1 MEKKIRGI
9 VPEILC
15 TVVLIV
21 LAVFLL
27 KDDTWTFLTWW
38 LMALLMGM
46 IAMPVSG
53 VLFRTF
59 EDKGWLFSK
68 VLAIAVTGF
77 LTWFLVAGKVLK
89 FTNANCIGVSL
100 ICGAACIIL
109 LYKQTQKGIECYPA
123 GKMKLVIREE
133 LLFLLLFLLWTYLA
147 GFRPQAYGTEKFM
160 DYGFMQAMMR
170 SDVLPAKD
178 IWYSQGTINYY
189 YGGQYFAVF
198 LTRLTGSRVEVT
210 YNLMRTFVAALAFVL
225 PFSLIYQMISDR
237 IRVEKRKRKRY
248 LPTVAGI
255 TAGIAVSIAGNGYF
269 IVYRCLLP
277 LFNKLRG
284 ITTEVTYWFPNA
296 TRYIGYRPVNENDKT
311 ISEFP
316 SYSFILGDL
325 HAHVVNV
332 MFVLLVI
339 GLLYAWMK
347 EKTWRKKT
355 EFTNPVELERI
366 LETEQAAKAGFWKQQ
381 LLSPHILLVSV
392 LLGMFQWTNYWDF
405 VIYFVVTGAVV
416 LFTNIIQF
424 KGKAAKVFKVTF
436 LQAIE
441 VIVLSYLVVLP
452 FTVKFE
458 TMVQGVALAQYH
470 SLLYQLLVIWGLPV
484 VITLLLAGAVTTEV
498 LKWGEK
504 KEFHRFLAEMKVP
517 DLFAVLAGLCAIG
530 LIYLPEIVYVRDI
543 YEQGYARANTMFKLT
558 YQAYILFGLVMGYG
572 IYRLLAVSR
581 QKVLK
586 ILAGVGLF
594 LLMWTVGY
602 FGDAVYSWFGEV
614 WNPSAYQGLNAEI
627 YLETDFSEDA
637 QAIYW
642 LKDNV
647 EGSPVV
653 LEANGDSYTGYE
665 RVSASTGLPTVLG
678 WYVHEQLWRNDVEDL
693 QQKSADIQSI
703 YTWNSEELVRNLLEH
718 YDVSYIFVGSK
729 EREKYGEALN
739 NTVLRSMGTVVFEDE
754 ETGTYIVK
762 VQNESGQ

>member
-1 MEKKIRGI
+1 MKKKIKGLI
-9 VPEILC
+9 PEIIC
-15 TVVLIV
+15 AVVLIMA
-21 LAVFLL
+21 AVFLL
-27 KDDTWTFLTWW
+27 QDDTWTFLTWW

-46 IAMPVSG
+46 IAMPISG
-53 VLFRTF
+53 QLFRSF

-68 VLAIAVTGF
+68 VLAIAVIGF

-89 FTNANCIGVSL
+89 FTNASCVGVSV
-100 ICGAACIIL
+100 ICGVGCIIL
-109 LYKQTQKGIECYPA
+109 LYRQTQKEIECYPTR
-123 GKMKLVIREE
+123 KMKLIIREE
-133 LLFLLLFLLWTYLA
+133 LLFLLVFLLWTYLV

-210 YNLMRTFVAALAFVL
+210 YNLMRTFVAAMAFVL
-225 PFSLIYQMISDR
+225 PFSLIRQMLGDR
-237 IRVEKRKRKRY
+237 IKTKNTGRNKY
-248 LPTVAGI
+248 FPTVAGV
-255 TAGIAVSIAGNGYF
+255 TAGVAVSIAGNGYF

-277 LFNKLRG
+277 LINKLRG
-284 ITTEVTYWFPNA
+284 ITTEVSYWFPNA
-296 TRYIGYRPVNENDKT
+296 TRYIGYRPINENDKT

-347 EKTWRKKT
+347 ETLRKDRRELT
-355 EFTNPVELERI
+355 ERMKA
-366 LETEQAAKAGFWKQQ
+366 EQGDTSEQLRSDVSWKKH
-381 LLSPHILLVSV
+381 LLSPHLILVSI
-392 LLGMFQWTNYWDF
+392 LLGMFQWSNYWDF

-416 LFTNIIQF
+416 LFANIIQL
-424 KGKAAKVFKVTF
+424 KGKAVKVIKITF
-436 LQAIE
+436 LQAVE
-441 VIVLSYLVVLP
+441 VIVISYLVVLP
-452 FTVKFE
+452 FTIKFE

-470 SLLYQLLVIWGLPV
+470 SMLYQLAVIWGLPV
-484 VITLLLAGAVTTEV
+484 MITLLLIITILAEV
-498 LKWGEK
+498 LKK
-504 KEFHRFLAEMKVP
+504 KEKTSFHRFLAGIEIP

-530 LIYLPEIVYVRDI
+530 LVFLPEVVYVRDI

-558 YQAYILFGLVMGYG
+558 YQAYILFGMVMGYA
-572 IYRLLAVSR
+572 IYRLLLISR

-586 ILAGVGLF
+586 ILAGLGLF
-594 LLMWTVGY
+594 LLIWTVGY

-614 WNPSAYQGLNAEI
+614 WNPLEYQGLDAEG

-693 QQKSADIQSI
+693 NQKSADIQNI

-729 EREKYGEALN
+729 EREKYGDALN
-739 NTVLRSMGTVVFEDE
+739 NTVLKSMGTVAFEDE
-754 ETGTYIVK
+754 ETGTYIVA
-762 VQNESGQ
+762 VNSAE

>member
-1 MEKKIRGI
+1 MKKKIKGLI
-9 VPEILC
+9 PEIIC
-15 TVVLIV
+15 AVVLIMA
-21 LAVFLL
+21 AVFLL
-27 KDDTWTFLTWW
+27 QDDTWTFLTWW

-53 VLFRTF
+53 QLFRSF

-89 FTNANCIGVSL
+89 FTNASCIGVSV
-100 ICGAACIIL
+100 ICGVGCIIL
-109 LYKQTQKGIECYPA
+109 LYRQTQKEIECYPA
-123 GKMKLVIREE
+123 GKMKLIIREE
-133 LLFLLLFLLWTYLA
+133 LLFLLVFLLWTYLV

-210 YNLMRTFVAALAFVL
+210 YNLMRTFVAAMAFVL
-225 PFSLIYQMISDR
+225 PFSLIRQMLGDR
-237 IRVEKRKRKRY
+237 IKTKNTGRNKY
-248 LPTVAGI
+248 FPTVAGV
-255 TAGIAVSIAGNGYF
+255 TAGVAVSIAGNGYF

-277 LFNKLRG
+277 LINKLRG
-284 ITTEVTYWFPNA
+284 ITTEVSYWFPNA

-347 EKTWRKKT
+347 ETLRKDRRELT
-355 EFTNPVELERI
+355 ERMKA
-366 LETEQAAKAGFWKQQ
+366 EQGDTSEQLRSDVSWKKH
-381 LLSPHILLVSV
+381 LLSPHLILVSI
-392 LLGMFQWTNYWDF
+392 LLGMFQWSNYWDF

-416 LFTNIIQF
+416 LFANIIQL
-424 KGKAAKVFKVTF
+424 KGKAVKVIKITF
-436 LQAIE
+436 LQAVE
-441 VIVLSYLVVLP
+441 VIVISYLVVLP
-452 FTVKFE
+452 FTIKFE

-470 SLLYQLLVIWGLPV
+470 SMLYQLAVIWGLPV
-484 VITLLLAGAVTTEV
+484 MITLLLIITILEEV
-498 LKWGEK
+498 LKK
-504 KEFHRFLAEMKVP
+504 KEKTSFHRFLAGIAIP

-530 LIYLPEIVYVRDI
+530 LVFLPEVVYVRDI

-558 YQAYILFGLVMGYG
+558 YQAYILFGLVMGYA
-572 IYRLLAVSR
+572 IYRLLLISR
-581 QKVLK
+581 QKVLQ
-586 ILAGVGLF
+586 ILAGLGL
-594 LLMWTVGY
+594 LLLIWTVGY

-614 WNPSAYQGLNAEI
+614 WNPSEYQGLDAEG

-693 QQKSADIQSI
+693 NQKSADIQNI

-729 EREKYGEALN
+729 EREKYGDALN
-739 NTVLRSMGTVVFEDE
+739 NTVLKSMGTVVFEDE
-754 ETGTYIVK
+754 ETGTYIVA
-762 VQNESGQ
+762 VHSVD

>member
-1 MEKKIRGI
+1 MKKKIKGLI
-9 VPEILC
+9 PEIIC
-15 TVVLIV
+15 AVVLIMA
-21 LAVFLL
+21 AVFLL
-27 KDDTWTFLTWW
+27 QDDTWTFLTWW

-53 VLFRTF
+53 QLFRSF

-68 VLAIAVTGF
+68 VLAIAVIGF

-89 FTNANCIGVSL
+89 FTNASCVGVSV
-100 ICGAACIIL
+100 ICGVGCIIL
-109 LYKQTQKGIECYPA
+109 LYRQTQKEIECYPTR
-123 GKMKLVIREE
+123 KMKLIIREE
-133 LLFLLLFLLWTYLA
+133 LLFLLVFLLWTYLV

-170 SDVLPAKD
+170 SDVLPEKD

-210 YNLMRTFVAALAFVL
+210 YNLMRTFVAAMAFVL
-225 PFSLIYQMISDR
+225 PFSLIRQMLGDR
-237 IRVEKRKRKRY
+237 IKTKNTGRNKY
-248 LPTVAGI
+248 FPTVAGV
-255 TAGIAVSIAGNGYF
+255 TAGVAVSIAGNGYF

-277 LFNKLRG
+277 LINKLRG
-284 ITTEVTYWFPNA
+284 ITTEVSYWFPNA
-296 TRYIGYRPVNENDKT
+296 TRYIGYRPINENDKT

-347 EKTWRKKT
+347 ETLRKDRRELT
-355 EFTNPVELERI
+355 ERMKA
-366 LETEQAAKAGFWKQQ
+366 EQGDTSEQLRSDVSWKKH
-381 LLSPHILLVSV
+381 LLSPHLILVSI
-392 LLGMFQWTNYWDF
+392 LLGMFQWSNYWDF

-416 LFTNIIQF
+416 LFANIIQL
-424 KGKAAKVFKVTF
+424 KGKAVKVIKITF
-436 LQAIE
+436 LQAVE
-441 VIVLSYLVVLP
+441 VIVISYLVVLP
-452 FTVKFE
+452 FTIKFE

-470 SLLYQLLVIWGLPV
+470 SMLYQLAVIWGLPV
-484 VITLLLAGAVTTEV
+484 MITLLLIITILAEV
-498 LKWGEK
+498 LKK
-504 KEFHRFLAEMKVP
+504 KEKTSFHRFLAGIEIP

-530 LIYLPEIVYVRDI
+530 LVFLPEVVYVRDI

-558 YQAYILFGLVMGYG
+558 YQAYILFGMVMGYA
-572 IYRLLAVSR
+572 IYRLLLISR

-586 ILAGVGLF
+586 ILAGLGLF
-594 LLMWTVGY
+594 LLIWTVGY

-614 WNPSAYQGLNAEI
+614 WNPLEYQGLDAEG

-693 QQKSADIQSI
+693 NQKSADIQNI

-729 EREKYGEALN
+729 EREKYGDALN
-739 NTVLRSMGTVVFEDE
+739 NTVLKSMGTVAFEDE
-754 ETGTYIVK
+754 ETGTYIVA
-762 VQNESGQ
+762 VNSAE

>member
-1 MEKKIRGI
+1 
-9 VPEILC
+9 
-15 TVVLIV
+15 
-21 LAVFLL
+21 
-27 KDDTWTFLTWW
+27 
-38 LMALLMGM
+38 MALLMGM
-46 IAMPVSG
+46 IAMPISG
-53 VLFRTF
+53 QLFRSF

-68 VLAIAVTGF
+68 VLAIAVIGF

-89 FTNANCIGVSL
+89 FTNASCVGVSV
-100 ICGAACIIL
+100 ICGVGCIIL
-109 LYKQTQKGIECYPA
+109 LYRQTQKEIECYPTR
-123 GKMKLVIREE
+123 KMKLIIREE
-133 LLFLLLFLLWTYLA
+133 LLFLLVFLLWTYLV

-210 YNLMRTFVAALAFVL
+210 YNLMRTFVAAMAFVL
-225 PFSLIYQMISDR
+225 PFSLIRQMLGDR
-237 IRVEKRKRKRY
+237 IKTKNTGRNKY
-248 LPTVAGI
+248 FPTVAGV
-255 TAGIAVSIAGNGYF
+255 TAGVAVSIAGNGYF

-277 LFNKLRG
+277 LINKLRG
-284 ITTEVTYWFPNA
+284 ITTEVSYWFPNA
-296 TRYIGYRPVNENDKT
+296 TRYIGYRPINENDKT

-347 EKTWRKKT
+347 ETLRKDRRELT
-355 EFTNPVELERI
+355 ERMKA
-366 LETEQAAKAGFWKQQ
+366 EQGDTSEQLRSDVSWKKH
-381 LLSPHILLVSV
+381 LLSPHLILVSI
-392 LLGMFQWTNYWDF
+392 LLGMFQWSNYWDF

-416 LFTNIIQF
+416 LFANIIQL
-424 KGKAAKVFKVTF
+424 KGKAVKVIKITF
-436 LQAIE
+436 LQAVE
-441 VIVLSYLVVLP
+441 VIVISYLVVLP
-452 FTVKFE
+452 FTIKFE

-470 SLLYQLLVIWGLPV
+470 SMLYQLAVIWGLPV
-484 VITLLLAGAVTTEV
+484 MITLLLIITILAEV
-498 LKWGEK
+498 LKK
-504 KEFHRFLAEMKVP
+504 KEKTSFHRFLAGIEIP

-530 LIYLPEIVYVRDI
+530 LVFLPEVVYVRDI

-558 YQAYILFGLVMGYG
+558 YQAYILFGMVMGYA
-572 IYRLLAVSR
+572 IYRLLLISR

-586 ILAGVGLF
+586 ILAGLGLF
-594 LLMWTVGY
+594 LLIWTVGY

-614 WNPSAYQGLNAEI
+614 WNPLEYQGLDAEG

-693 QQKSADIQSI
+693 NQKSADIQNI

-729 EREKYGEALN
+729 EREKYGDALN
-739 NTVLRSMGTVVFEDE
+739 NTVLKSMGTVAFEDE
-754 ETGTYIVK
+754 ETGTYIVA
-762 VQNESGQ
+762 VNSAE

>member
-1 MEKKIRGI
+1 
-9 VPEILC
+9 
-15 TVVLIV
+15 
-21 LAVFLL
+21 
-27 KDDTWTFLTWW
+27 
-38 LMALLMGM
+38 MALLMGM

-53 VLFRTF
+53 QLFRSF

-89 FTNANCIGVSL
+89 FTNASCIGVSV
-100 ICGAACIIL
+100 ICGVGCIIL
-109 LYKQTQKGIECYPA
+109 LYRQTQKGIECYPA
-123 GKMKLVIREE
+123 GKMKLIIREE
-133 LLFLLLFLLWTYLA
+133 LLLLLVFLLWTYLV

-210 YNLMRTFVAALAFVL
+210 YNLMRTFVAAMAFVL
-225 PFSLIYQMISDR
+225 PFSLIRQMLGDR
-237 IRVEKRKRKRY
+237 IKTKNTGRNKY
-248 LPTVAGI
+248 FPTVAGV
-255 TAGIAVSIAGNGYF
+255 TAGVAVSIAGNGYF

-277 LFNKLRG
+277 LINKLRG
-284 ITTEVTYWFPNA
+284 ITTEVSYWFPNA

-347 EKTWRKKT
+347 ETLRKDRRELT
-355 EFTNPVELERI
+355 ERMKA
-366 LETEQAAKAGFWKQQ
+366 EQGDTSEQLRSDVSWKKH
-381 LLSPHILLVSV
+381 LLSPHLILVSI
-392 LLGMFQWTNYWDF
+392 LLGMFQWSNYWDF

-416 LFTNIIQF
+416 LFANIIQL
-424 KGKAAKVFKVTF
+424 KGKAVKVIKITF
-436 LQAIE
+436 LQAVE
-441 VIVLSYLVVLP
+441 VIVISYLVVLP
-452 FTVKFE
+452 FTIKFE

-470 SLLYQLLVIWGLPV
+470 SMLYQLAVIWGLPV
-484 VITLLLAGAVTTEV
+484 MITLLLIITVLTEV
-498 LKWGEK
+498 LKK
-504 KEFHRFLAEMKVP
+504 KEKTSFHRFLAGIAIP

-530 LIYLPEIVYVRDI
+530 LVFLPEVVYVRDI

-558 YQAYILFGLVMGYG
+558 YQAYILFGLVMGYA
-572 IYRLLAVSR
+572 IYRLLLISR
-581 QKVLK
+581 QKVLQ
-586 ILAGVGLF
+586 ILAGLGL
-594 LLMWTVGY
+594 LLLIWTVGY

-614 WNPSAYQGLNAEI
+614 WNPSEYQGLDAEG

-693 QQKSADIQSI
+693 NQKSADIQNI
-703 YTWNSEELVRNLLEH
+703 YTWNSEELVRNLLEY

-729 EREKYGEALN
+729 EKEKYGDALN
-739 NTVLRSMGTVVFEDE
+739 NTVLKSMGTVAFEDE
-754 ETGTYIVK
+754 ETGTYIVA
-762 VQNESGQ
+762 VNSAD

>member
-1 MEKKIRGI
+1 MKKKIKGLI
-9 VPEILC
+9 PEIIC
-15 TVVLIV
+15 AVVLIMA
-21 LAVFLL
+21 AVFLL
-27 KDDTWTFLTWW
+27 QDDTWTFLTWW

-46 IAMPVSG
+46 IAMPISG
-53 VLFRTF
+53 QLFRSF

-77 LTWFLVAGKVLK
+77 LTWFFVAGKVLK
-89 FTNANCIGVSL
+89 FTNTSCIGVSV
-100 ICGAACIIL
+100 ICGVGCIIL
-109 LYKQTQKGIECYPA
+109 LYRQTQKGIECYPA
-123 GKMKLVIREE
+123 GKMKLIIREE
-133 LLFLLLFLLWTYLA
+133 LLFLLVFLLWTYLV

-210 YNLMRTFVAALAFVL
+210 YNLMRTFVAAMAFVL
-225 PFSLIYQMISDR
+225 PFSLIRQMLGDR
-237 IRVEKRKRKRY
+237 IKTKNTGRNKY
-248 LPTVAGI
+248 FPTVAGV
-255 TAGIAVSIAGNGYF
+255 TAGVAVSIAGNGYF

-277 LFNKLRG
+277 LINKLRG
-284 ITTEVTYWFPNA
+284 ITTEVSYWFPNA

-347 EKTWRKKT
+347 ETLRKDRRELT
-355 EFTNPVELERI
+355 ERMKA
-366 LETEQAAKAGFWKQQ
+366 EQGDTSEQLRSDKSWKKH
-381 LLSPHILLVSV
+381 LLSPHLILVSI
-392 LLGMFQWTNYWDF
+392 LLGMFQWSNYWDF

-416 LFTNIIQF
+416 LFANIIQL
-424 KGKAAKVFKVTF
+424 KGKAVKVIKITF
-436 LQAIE
+436 LQAVE
-441 VIVLSYLVVLP
+441 VIVISYLVVLP
-452 FTVKFE
+452 FTIKFE
-458 TMVQGVALAQYH
+458 TMVQGVALTQYH
-470 SLLYQLLVIWGLPV
+470 SMLYQLAVIWGLPV
-484 VITLLLAGAVTTEV
+484 MITLLLIITVLTEV
-498 LKWGEK
+498 LKK
-504 KEFHRFLAEMKVP
+504 KEKTSFHRFLAGIAIP
-517 DLFAVLAGLCAIG
+517 DLFAILTGLCAIG
-530 LIYLPEIVYVRDI
+530 LVFLPEVVYVRDI

-558 YQAYILFGLVMGYG
+558 YQAYILFGLVMGYA
-572 IYRLLAVSR
+572 IYRLLLISR

-586 ILAGVGLF
+586 ILTGLG
-594 LLMWTVGY
+594 LLLLIWTVGY

-614 WNPSAYQGLNAEI
+614 WNPSEYQGLDAEG

-653 LEANGDSYTGYE
+653 LEANGESYTGYE

-693 QQKSADIQSI
+693 NQKSADIQNI

-729 EREKYGEALN
+729 EREKYGDALN
-739 NTVLRSMGTVVFEDE
+739 NTVLKSMGTVVFEDE

-762 VQNESGQ
+762 VQNEFN

>member
-1 MEKKIRGI
+1 
-9 VPEILC
+9 
-15 TVVLIV
+15 
-21 LAVFLL
+21 
-27 KDDTWTFLTWW
+27 
-38 LMALLMGM
+38 MALLMGM

-53 VLFRTF
+53 QLFRSF

-68 VLAIAVTGF
+68 VLAIAVIGF

-89 FTNANCIGVSL
+89 FTNASCVGVSV
-100 ICGAACIIL
+100 ICGVGCIIL
-109 LYKQTQKGIECYPA
+109 LYRQTQKEIECYPTR
-123 GKMKLVIREE
+123 KMKLIIREE
-133 LLFLLLFLLWTYLA
+133 LLFLLVFLLWTYLV

-210 YNLMRTFVAALAFVL
+210 YNLMRTFVAAMAFVL
-225 PFSLIYQMISDR
+225 PFSLIRQMLGDR
-237 IRVEKRKRKRY
+237 IKTKNTGRNKY
-248 LPTVAGI
+248 FPTVAGV
-255 TAGIAVSIAGNGYF
+255 TAGVAVSIAGNGYF

-277 LFNKLRG
+277 LINKLRG
-284 ITTEVTYWFPNA
+284 ITTEVSYWFPNA
-296 TRYIGYRPVNENDKT
+296 TRYIGYRPINENDKT

-347 EKTWRKKT
+347 ETLRKDRRELT
-355 EFTNPVELERI
+355 ERMKA
-366 LETEQAAKAGFWKQQ
+366 EQGDTSEQLRSDVSWKKH
-381 LLSPHILLVSV
+381 LLSPHLILVSI
-392 LLGMFQWTNYWDF
+392 LLGMFQWSNYWDF

-416 LFTNIIQF
+416 LFANIIQL
-424 KGKAAKVFKVTF
+424 KGKAVKVIKITF
-436 LQAIE
+436 LQAVE
-441 VIVLSYLVVLP
+441 VIVISYLVVLP
-452 FTVKFE
+452 FTIKFE

-470 SLLYQLLVIWGLPV
+470 SMLYQLAVIWGLPV
-484 VITLLLAGAVTTEV
+484 MITLLLIITILAEV
-498 LKWGEK
+498 LKK
-504 KEFHRFLAEMKVP
+504 KEKTSFHRFLAGIEIP

-530 LIYLPEIVYVRDI
+530 LVFLPEVVYVRDI

-558 YQAYILFGLVMGYG
+558 YQAYILFGMVMGYA
-572 IYRLLAVSR
+572 IYRLLLISR

-586 ILAGVGLF
+586 ILAGLGLF
-594 LLMWTVGY
+594 LLIWTVGY

-614 WNPSAYQGLNAEI
+614 WNPLEYQGLDAEG

-693 QQKSADIQSI
+693 NQKSADIQNI

-729 EREKYGEALN
+729 EREKYGDALN
-739 NTVLRSMGTVVFEDE
+739 NTVLKSMGTVAFEDE
-754 ETGTYIVK
+754 ETGTYIVA
-762 VQNESGQ
+762 VNSAE